1 MKRLRL
7 ALAAACVSF
16 GPAAGAEDLRLK
28 TRTVEP
34 RPEDVAASLLRA
46 VTSQPRRV
54 AERRSHWLVQLDPAL
69 ADLGEWQRRG
79 ALVISSVPVN
89 GYIVTVPDG
98 MSWDGLALTYR
109 AQVEAADK
117 LSPGLAGESLA
128 ISDLAA
134 KEELQLVIVH
144 FHSDVE
150 DWEIDAILGAEGVGV
165 SSTKKHAALAGADRM
180 AELTRDQMAA
190 LRLWDEVEFL
200 FAAPE
205 GMRSGD
211 YFFSC
216 GAAMS
221 GGYSVAM
228 IAATYGEGWDGAGRG
243 RANLTYSYGNI
254 SKRIDTAQFKAE
266 VRRAMDE
273 WSRVAA
279 LGFTESNSRTGA
291 RNLDIFFATGDHGDP
306 FPFASGTTVL
316 AHSFYPAP
324 PNPEPTAGDIHLNDA
339 WSWSIGGQW
348 DLFSVVLHELG
359 HSLGIGHT
367 DDPRSVM
374 YPYYQKAE
382 GLKAADIESIRQIYA
397 DAGPAVPA
405 SFSLAIVS
413 PVEAAL
419 VSANV
424 TNMSGSI
431 SGGMVGLKMDY
442 LNETNSAKGNCL
454 VNSVATTW
462 TCASV
467 LLSAGE
473 NRLTVQGTQSDV
485 KLIARRTITREANGD
500 VQLLISSPAS
510 TSAST
515 SASEIRLAGTAA
527 HSAGV
532 ASVKWITNRS
542 QSGTASGLENWS
554 AQVTLAVGTNEI
566 TVNAMAR
573 SGISSTKKI
582 TVERIT
588 EANPTTPGNNPG
600 EDRTPP
606 KMTIQQ
612 PIGNYIITS
621 SAKLT
626 FKGEATDNVGVQ
638 KVTWTNSAGDQ
649 SGAAS
654 SSTNNGVTNWLFDVN
669 ISVGF
674 NSIQVRAWDA
684 AGNSTLYSTTIRRY

>member
-1 MKRLRL
+1 M
-7 ALAAACVSF
+7 
-16 GPAAGAEDLRLK
+16 
-28 TRTVEP
+28 
-34 RPEDVAASLLRA
+34 
-46 VTSQPRRV
+46 
-54 AERRSHWLVQLDPAL
+54 
-69 ADLGEWQRRG
+69 
-79 ALVISSVPVN
+79 ISSVPVN
-89 GYIVTVPDG
+89 GYILTVPDG

-109 AQVEAADK
+109 APVEAADK

-128 ISDLAA
+128 IGDVAA
-134 KEELQLVIVH
+134 KDERQLVIVH

-150 DWEIDAILGAEGVGV
+150 DWEIDAILGAEGVEGT
-165 SSTKKHAALAGADRM
+165 SIKKHAALASADRM

-190 LRLWDEVEFL
+190 LRLWDEVEFI

-211 YFFSC
+211 NFFTC

-228 IAATYGEGWDGAGRG
+228 LAATYGEGWDGAGRG
-243 RANLTYSYGNI
+243 RANLTYSFGNI
-254 SKRIDTAQFKAE
+254 SKRIEAAQFKVE

-279 LGFTESNSRTGA
+279 LGFVESNSRTGT
-291 RNLDIFFATGDHGDP
+291 RNLDIQFATGDHGDP

-324 PNPEPTAGDIHLNDA
+324 PNPEPVAGDIHINDA

-367 DDPRSVM
+367 DDPKSVM

-382 GLKAADIESIRQIYA
+382 GLKAPDIESIRQIYA
-397 DAGPAVPA
+397 DAGAVTPT
-405 SFSLAIVS
+405 SFSLAIIS

-431 SGGMVGLKMDY
+431 SGGMAGLKMDY
-442 LNETNSAKGNCL
+442 LNETNSAKGSCL

-462 TCASV
+462 TCGSV
-467 LLSAGE
+467 PLSAGE
-473 NRLTVQGTQSDV
+473 NRLTVQGTQGEV
-485 KLIARRTITREANGD
+485 KLIARRTIMREANGD
-500 VQLLISSPAS
+500 VQLLIASPAS
-510 TSAST
+510 AMVST
-515 SASEIRLAGTAA
+515 TASEIRLAGTAG
-527 HSAGV
+527 HPAGI
-532 ASVKWITNRS
+532 ASVKWSSNRS
-542 QSGTASGLENWS
+542 QSGTANGLENWS

-566 TVNAMAR
+566 TVNALAR
-573 SGISSTKKI
+573 SGISSTKKM

-606 KMTIQQ
+606 QMTIQQ

-626 FKGEATDNVGVQ
+626 FKGAATDNVGVH

-654 SSTNNGVTNWLFDVN
+654 SNTNNGVTNWLFDVN